1 MPEVETKVLFSE
13 LGAAADSPFGAGL
26 CFDTDTR
33 MVRRFLLERL
43 SPADALNAIASIAPT
58 VEASNQPFGWE
69 PIRC

>member
-1 MPEVETKVLFSE
+1 MPEVEAKVLFSKPR
-13 LGAAADSPFGAGL
+13 AAADTPCGAGF

-33 MVRRFLLERL
+33 IVRRFLLERL